1 MKYLAIRDDD
11 LCFFTKPAELEALY
25 GPIFSR
31 VPVSFACVSKTVPE
45 HKKIIFFSRTA
56 APGYYPLGDNQ
67 PLVDYVRSLIHK
79 RQCDVMVH
87 GYTHEYR
94 QIKGV
99 WQAECIWKPADQ
111 LTEEVAAGRDYLTS
125 LFGVCPRVFV
135 PPSNSIGKA
144 GVEAT
149 AAAGLDLS
157 ALLSLRP
164 NRSLTKQFAANYKQC
179 WTYRLTH
186 GRPYPF
192 TLDFGTHRELVA
204 YALYT
209 SGAFDK
215 VMACLRACA
224 KEDAPFVVTT
234 HYWQL
239 AEDEGLHS
247 ALLRVIDAALDLGYL
262 PATVAEAIGGRRY
275 PPNIPNIHNSP
286 DRVHANSAH

>member
-1 MKYLAIRDDD
+1 LRYLAIRDDD
-11 LCFFTKPAELEALY
+11 LCFFTQPQAIEALY

-31 VPVSFACVSKTVPE
+31 VPVSFACVSRTVPQ
-45 HKKIIFFSRTA
+45 HRDKVFFSRSA
-56 APGYYPLGDNQ
+56 AAGYYPLGDNG
-67 PLVDYVRSLIHK
+67 PLVDYVRRLLRK
-79 RQCDVMVH
+79 RQCEVMVH

-94 QIKGV
+94 EVNGR
-99 WQAECIWKPADQ
+99 WRAECIWKPAGQ
-111 LTEEVAAGRDYLTS
+111 LNEEIVAGRDYLTK
-125 LFGVCPRVFV
+125 LFGVGPRVFV
-135 PPSNSIGKA
+135 PPSNSIGRA
-144 GVEAT
+144 GVEAV

-164 NRSLTKQFAANYKQC
+164 NRPWSRRYASCYKRR
-179 WTYRLTH
+179 WSYRIAR

-209 SGAFDK
+209 SSAFDH

-224 KEDAPFVVTT
+224 QEDAPFVVST

-239 AEDEGLHS
+239 AEDAGLYS

-262 PATVAEAIGGRRY
+262 PATVPEAIAGRRY
-275 PPNIPNIHNSP
+275 PPNIPNLS
-286 DRVHANSAH
+286 DRAHANSAH